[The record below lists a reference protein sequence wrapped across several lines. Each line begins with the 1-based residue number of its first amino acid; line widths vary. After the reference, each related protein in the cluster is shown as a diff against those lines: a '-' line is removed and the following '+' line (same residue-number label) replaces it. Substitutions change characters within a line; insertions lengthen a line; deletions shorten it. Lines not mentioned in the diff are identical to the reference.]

1 MIRISGIKVDIG
13 QEGKLLKKA
22 ASVLKVS
29 PDVIS
34 DFFIIKKSL
43 DARDKDHI
51 HYSFIVDVMV
61 NDEDKILK
69 KCRNPKVTKS
79 KKKKYELPEQ
89 GNDILVN
96 RPVVVGSGPAG
107 LFAAYFLALNGYKPI
122 LLERGADV
130 DLRSRKVNDF
140 WNDAAPLDPETN
152 IQFGE
157 GGAGTFSDGKLN
169 TGVNDSSGR
178 NMLVLETFVSNGGP
192 QEILYSNKP
201 HLGTDTL
208 MTIVRNMRNSIIE
221 HGGDVLFNSKF
232 DGFSSA
238 DGRLKSIRYTNN
250 GVSHELKC
258 SDLILATGHSAR
270 DTFQMLCDEGLNM
283 QGKPFAVGIRAVHDQ
298 DKINR
303 IQYGPDYKEK
313 YGEKLPPADYKL
325 TFRTSDGRSVFSFCM
340 CPGGFVVDSSSEPGR
355 LCVNGMSYSSRDGS
369 FANSA
374 IIVSVSPEDV
384 GSDAEPLKGIEFQRD
399 LERKAFEC
407 GNGNIPAQYYVDFVK
422 TETSKDTQ
430 CTHPGV
436 KGRVCFTDL
445 NNVLPEFVAKDIKE
459 AMPFFGKKMTGYDD
473 EDTLLLAVESRTS
486 SPVRIVRDEH
496 FESSIKGIY
505 PCGEGAG
512 YAGGITSAAIDG
524 IKVFEEIYK
533 RYHPL

>member
-13 QEGKLLKKA
+13 QEGRLLKKA
-22 ASVLKVS
+22 ASILKVS

-51 HYSFIVDVMV
+51 HYSYIVDVCV
-61 NDEDKILK
+61 NDEDKILRR
-69 KCRNPKVTKS
+69 CRNPKVSIS
-79 KKKKYELPEQ
+79 KPKNYKLPEQ
-89 GNDILVN
+89 GSAALIN

-107 LFAAYFLALNGYKPI
+107 LFAAYFLAQNGYKPI

-130 DLRSRKVNDF
+130 NSRIKKVNDF
-140 WNDAAPLDPETN
+140 WNNAAPLDPETN

-169 TGVNDSSGR
+169 TGVNDPSGR
-178 NMLVLETFVSNGGP
+178 NKLVLETFVANGGP
-192 QEILYSNKP
+192 REILCSNKP
-201 HLGTDTL
+201 HLGTDVL
-208 MTIVRNMRNSIIE
+208 MTIVKNMRNYIVS
-221 HGGDVLFNSKF
+221 HGGDVMFNSRF
-232 DGFSSA
+232 DDFRS
-238 DGRLKSIRYTNN
+238 DDDRLESISYTKD
-250 GVSHELKC
+250 GVSHDLRC
-258 SDLILATGHSAR
+258 SNLILATGHSAR
-270 DTFQMLCDEGLNM
+270 DTFKMLFEAGINM

-303 IQYGPDYKEK
+303 IQYGPEYKEK
-313 YGEKLPPADYKL
+313 YGNKLPPADYKL
-325 TFRTSDGRSVFSFCM
+325 TYRADDGKSVFSFCM
-340 CPGGFVVDSSSEPGR
+340 CPGGFVVDSSSEPGH
-355 LCVNGMSYSSRDGS
+355 LCINGMSYSGRDGE

-384 GSDAEPLKGIEFQRD
+384 GSDTVPMKGIEFQRD

-407 GNGNIPAQYYVDFVK
+407 GNGHIPAQYYGDFVK
-422 TETSKDTQ
+422 TVPSKGNNAFS
-430 CTHPGV
+430 GV
-436 KGRVCFTDL
+436 KGGVCYTDL
-445 NNVLPEFVAKDIKE
+445 NKVLPEFVSRDIKE
-459 AMPFFGKKMTGYDD
+459 AMPFFGTKMSGYDD
-473 EDTLLLAVESRTS
+473 DDTLILAVESRTS
-486 SPVRIVRDEH
+486 SPVRIVRDDH
-496 FESSIKGIY
+496 FESCIKGIY

-512 YAGGITSAAIDG
+512 YAGGIASAAIDG